1 MILNR
6 WYKPYTTRSIDSV
19 YAQPTRSVGGMTE
32 DMWYVK
38 ILSSVRTAIRHFVP
52 LEDMKRL
59 ANLIMEV
66 ADQVSGTIATKPT
79 SNQGES
85 QRSAKM
91 SDFTAL
97 YHTVTI
103 RYYRQLCT

>member
-1 MILNR
+1 
-6 WYKPYTTRSIDSV
+6 
-19 YAQPTRSVGGMTE
+19 MTE

-66 ADQVSGTIATKPT
+66 TGQVTVAPATTLPPT
-79 SNQGES
+79 QGES

-97 YHTVTI
+97 YHAVYTLTI
-103 RYYRQLCT
+103 YYINTFLATLT